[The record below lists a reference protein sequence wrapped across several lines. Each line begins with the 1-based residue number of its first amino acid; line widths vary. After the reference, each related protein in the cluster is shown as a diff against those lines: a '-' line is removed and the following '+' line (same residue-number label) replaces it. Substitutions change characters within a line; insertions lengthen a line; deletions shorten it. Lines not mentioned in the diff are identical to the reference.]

1 MSGTGDGNAVGSG
14 WTVAEIPSQAGR
26 RALIT
31 GANSGIGY
39 HAALELARKGA
50 HVLLACR
57 DKARGDAALA
67 RLRAEVPAASAEVVL
82 LDLASLESVCAF
94 GAAELALGK
103 PLDLLI
109 NNAGVMAPKRR
120 LQTRDGFEIQFG
132 TNVLGHFVLTAV
144 LLPALVRASVNHPQ
158 RPRVVTLASIA
169 HKQGRLNFDDLQSA
183 KSYGPM
189 VAYRQSKLADLMLAF
204 ELGRR
209 LRAAEPPICRVMSVA
224 AHPGVANTN
233 LFQAG
238 EFSAMERLVR
248 RGFGV
253 AIGALL
259 NTRGGGS
266 GADVVCGH
274 IAGGGGR
281 WVLRA
286 AGPAG
291 DARRRCGAGKGGR
304 AGTGPGSCGA
314 AVERVRTAQRDFVAL
329 ILFVG
334 WPGGSGRTTHDSA
347 GSAE

>member
-1 MSGTGDGNAVGSG
+1 MQRLLFICSWFNGGMSETGEGNAVGSG
-14 WTVAEIPSQAGR
+14 WTAAEIPSQAGR

-57 DKARGDAALA
+57 DKAKGDAALE
-67 RLRAEVPAASAEVVL
+67 RLRDEVPAASAEVVL

-94 GAAELALGK
+94 GASELALGK

-109 NNAGVMAPKRR
+109 NNAGVMAPKKR

-233 LFQAG
+233 LFQVG
-238 EFSAMERLVR
+238 EFSAVERLVR

-259 NTRGGGS
+259 NTETEGAVPTLFAATSSDVVDGGYYGPQGLLEMRGG
-266 GADVVCGH
+266 DVGV
-274 IAGGGGR
+274 AK
-281 WVLRA
+281 VA
-286 AGPAG
+286 AQAL
-291 DARRRCGAGKGGR
+291 DQAAAARLWNECEQL
-304 AGTGPGSCGA
+304 TGIS
-314 AVERVRTAQRDFVAL
+314 L
-329 ILFVG
+329 L
-334 WPGGSGRTTHDSA
+334 
-347 GSAE
+347 